1 MSGFLFYL
9 AAGACVLVLVVLALG
24 VGGFGSRRREGRE
37 GARFSNKLMRWRII
51 AQFVAIV
58 LVMLT
63 ILAIQA
69 GH

>member
-9 AAGACVLVLVVLALG
+9 AALACLVTLGVLVLG
-24 VGGFGSRRREGRE
+24 VGTFGSRWREGKQ
-37 GARFSNKLMRWRII
+37 GAKFSNRLMRYRII

-63 ILAIQA
+63 VLAIQS
-69 GH
+69 GN

>member
-1 MSGFLFYL
+1 MSGILFYL
-9 AAGACVLVLVVLALG
+9 AALACLVTLGVLAIG
-24 VGGFGSRRREGRE
+24 VGTFGSRWREGRQ
-37 GARFSNKLMRWRII
+37 GARFSNKLMRYRII

-69 GH
+69 GG

>member
-9 AAGACVLVLVVLALG
+9 AALACLATLAVLVFG
-24 VGGFGSRRREGRE
+24 VGTFGSRWREGKK
-37 GARFSNKLMRWRII
+37 GAQLSNRLMRYRII

-63 ILAIQA
+63 VLAIQS
-69 GH
+69 GN

>member
-1 MSGFLFYL
+1 MSGILFYL
-9 AAGACVLVLVVLALG
+9 AAAAVLATFAVLAIG
-24 VGGFGSRRREGRE
+24 VGTFGSRWREGKK
-37 GARFSNKLMRWRII
+37 GAQFSNKLMRYRII

-69 GH
+69 GQ

>member
-9 AAGACVLVLVVLALG
+9 AALACVLVLVVLAIG

-37 GARFSNKLMRWRII
+37 GARFANKLMRWRII

-69 GH
+69 GY